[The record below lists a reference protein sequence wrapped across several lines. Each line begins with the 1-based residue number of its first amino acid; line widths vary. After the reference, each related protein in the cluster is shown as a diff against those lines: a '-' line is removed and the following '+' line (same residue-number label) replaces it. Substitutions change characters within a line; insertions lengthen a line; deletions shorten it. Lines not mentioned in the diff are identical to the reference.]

1 MTRPQWQ
8 SNIVEAYQRLNESQ
22 QAAGERFIQT
32 MQRTGDNLAKLG
44 KEAYEVMKD
53 YNKTIL
59 EKRQKAATSEFV
71 KGMTTAKTQA
81 ERAAFMS
88 TFDMTDV
95 DPQLAAQTFVQ
106 MKNVDHMDRQYL
118 LELDKFKEE
127 KITHVKDEMYKQLS
141 LWLNHY
147 DSEASESMKLAGTV
161 AESMAKA
168 GKSPAEISR
177 FINNQH
183 NIIKS
188 KKDTAVSQLLRV
200 ASFNPEGDRNDSFG
214 ASNIM
219 PSIHQELPSGNY
231 DNTPKSGYYL
241 NDSNRI
247 EQRAY
252 DNNGKLVSSTVVDN
266 ATPGMVDEALRNY
279 SMSSSTISGS
289 KPTKSKTVAT
299 AELKQAI
306 ANRGVKTPPTQE
318 KPPAAKQ
325 ESVKP
330 NTPAQPAVAAVETT
344 PPATTPAQPAKAETS
359 AVQNNS
365 QSNTPAK
372 SSSPIPITIPTD
384 SLGKPYASNLT
395 LGQAVQNAP
404 QYQPVQTN
412 PQSASNTAPQGTNL
426 SKIPLDSQYHPTKI
440 NAKFNVS
447 NPNNLQAIKE
457 AVQKGY
463 KDNNVTFSNKIN
475 VAGYAVNMSYVSYLM
490 NPINSPFHKNGETV
504 DVVASKIFQLRG
516 SDTVNL
522 GAIVRVFEYAFG
534 DNVRIHGGD
543 NFPGNLSVKKQNLI
557 FKLVNIDE
565 VMAGGKPIYKLSVKG
580 K

>member
-127 KITHVKDEMYKQLS
+127 KITHVKDEMYKQVS

-147 DSEASESMKLAGTV
+147 DSEASESMKLAGSI
-161 AESMAKA
+161 AESMIKA

-177 FINNQH
+177 FISNQH

-188 KKDTAVSQLLRV
+188 KKDAAVSQLLKV

-214 ASNIM
+214 ASNII

-231 DNTPKSGYYL
+231 DNTPKSGYYF

-252 DNNGKLVSSTVVDN
+252 DNNGRLVSSTVVDN

-279 SMSSSTISGS
+279 STSSSTTSGS
-289 KPTKSKTVAT
+289 KPTKSKAAAT
-299 AELKQAI
+299 AEHKQAI
-306 ANRGVKTPPTQE
+306 ANRVVRRPSAAQTTPPVVE
-318 KPPAAKQ
+318 Q
-325 ESVKP
+325 ESIKP
-330 NTPAQPAVAAVETT
+330 ETPAQPAVVTAQT
-344 PPATTPAQPAKAETS
+344 TTPATSSQPVKVENPP
-359 AVQNNS
+359 VQNNS
-365 QSNTPAK
+365 QSNAPAK
-372 SSSPIPITIPTD
+372 SSAPIPITIPTD
-384 SLGKPYASNLT
+384 SLQTNYPTNLS
-395 LGQAVQNAP
+395 LPESGLKAP
-404 QYQPVQTN
+404 QYQQVKTN
-412 PQSASNTAPQGTNL
+412 PQAATNNAPPGSNL
-426 SKIPLDSQYHPTKI
+426 SKIPQDSPYHPSNI
-440 NAKFNVS
+440 IPKFNTL
-447 NPNNLQAIKE
+447 NPNNIQAIKA

-463 KDNNVTFSNKIN
+463 NANNVNFSNKIN
-475 VAGYAVNMSYVSYLM
+475 VAGYAVNSSYVQHLM
-490 NPINSPFHKNGETV
+490 NPINSPFHKNGQVLEV
-504 DVVASKIFQLRG
+504 SASKIFQLRG
-516 SDTVNL
+516 TDTVNF
-522 GAIVRVFEYAFG
+522 GAIVEVFKYAFG

-543 NFPGNLSVKKQNLI
+543 NFPGNLSVKKSNLT